1 MANIFIELKKAIGV
15 LDVEKRFCRAQ
26 SELDLINAK
35 LTALVDIFDTAKE
48 YVSHANHRT
57 GSDVGDRLIY
67 YFTEGNMNT
76 KKVADYFKVSPA
88 TVASNIHY
96 ASKAYSTLLDGVE
109 TRLLEAEDLEKVQA
123 AYAEFLRTKKAEM
136 NPYDLPEIS
145 LKKARKRFGRSLPNI
160 KSSPHIVIPSK

>member
-1 MANIFIELKKAIGV
+1 MANTFKEMKKAIGV
-15 LDVEKRFCRAQ
+15 LDVEKRFCRDQ

-35 LTALVDIFDTAKE
+35 LIALTDIFDTAKE
-48 YVSHANHRT
+48 YVSHANHQA

-67 YFTEGNMNT
+67 YLTEGNMNT

-96 ASKAYSTLLDGVE
+96 ASKAYSTLLEGVE
-109 TRLLEAEDLEKVQA
+109 TRLMKAEDLETVRV
-123 AYAEFLRTKKAEM
+123 AYAEFLQIKKSVM

-145 LKKARKRFGRSLPNI
+145 LKKAQKRLGKSLPNI
-160 KSSPHIVIPSK
+160 KSSPPYRHSK